1 MFDYV
6 FFLLQ
11 KAVGASGCLCWYS
24 THTGEAVC
32 IGPQPR
38 AKFEVGTT
46 LILELSELAANTTEI
61 DEKTFFEKLSFN
73 FSLLVRNW
81 QLLILLL
88 IMDFFFHFS
97 RIK

>member
-6 FFLLQ
+6 FFLQ

-24 THTGEAVC
+24 THTEEAVC
-32 IGPQPR
+32 IGPQPC